1 MKCDRFVG
9 TGTLITNQQLYT
21 FTPIVSRPVE
31 CTEMQYTAKKKD
43 IVSYVNETSDHDNG
57 TNETQTRC
65 SSSSAPTKPA
75 SVPNTPTKKNLH
87 PRAQSEFKFNH
98 RRAISFE
105 DLAIDITTN
114 IRISNRVN
122 QTRCSFVTLENTA
135 ELKIPI
141 VVDIHLEQERK
152 NKYLNVQELDDNI
165 LLPENNLRQ
174 CKVRFQLKL

>member
-9 TGTLITNQQLYT
+9 TGTTITNQQLYT
-21 FTPIVSRPVE
+21 FTPIVPRPVE

-43 IVSYVNETSDHDNG
+43 VISYVNENSDHDNG
-57 TNETQTRC
+57 TNETQTRR
-65 SSSSAPTKPA
+65 SSSNAPTKPA

-87 PRAQSEFKFNH
+87 PRARSEFKLNH
-98 RRAISFE
+98 RRSISFE

-122 QTRCSFVTLENTA
+122 KTRCSFVTLENMA

-152 NKYLNVQELDDNI
+152 NKYLNVQELDANI

-174 CKVRFQLKL
+174 CKVRFQLNC